1 LIFLLHFRVE
11 SRKSKNG
18 RYGIIFSM
26 DTGTEV
32 TQDITIQTEVKPSDR
47 NKQRLTIAGIVILAI
62 ILLGLL
68 ITGLVFL
75 TNPNLT
81 SSDVVGRVRD
91 IFIILMALET
101 LLIGLALTILII
113 QIARL
118 TNLLENEIK
127 PILDST
133 NETISNLRGTSKF
146 LSDNLVEPVI
156 KLNEVLAVFQRMI
169 DLLKITR
176 KK

>member
-1 LIFLLHFRVE
+1 
-11 SRKSKNG
+11 
-18 RYGIIFSM
+18 M
-26 DTGTEV
+26 DTGTEELKASSDQLD
-32 TQDITIQTEVKPSDR
+32 TKPEDNR
-47 NKQRLTIAGIVILAI
+47 KQRLAMFGIILLVI

-75 TNPNLT
+75 ISPGLT
-81 SSDVVGRVRD
+81 SIETVSRLRD

-101 LLIGLALTILII
+101 ILIGIALTILII

-118 TNLLENEIK
+118 TNLLENEVK

-133 NETISNLRGTSKF
+133 NETISNLRGTTKF

-156 KLNEVLAVFQRMI
+156 KLNEILAVFQRVTDI
-169 DLLKITR
+169 LKLT
-176 KK
+176 KKNK